1 MVHIRT
7 QTILYLPKVKMGWN
21 RSKPF
26 VRNNDEQQI
35 AIAGIEGE
43 GWRHSPIISLRM
55 GDEVALRRKEST
67 Q

>member
-1 MVHIRT
+1 
-7 QTILYLPKVKMGWN
+7 MGWN